1 MQHLG
6 TTTHDKSIVTKDM
19 LSTTSSSGG
28 GSTTSSVTVTLNGT
42 TTDTPSFYAPT
53 TKGTAAAATTSG
65 IYTTRTEAQRLQA
78 GTSAPTWLTVKQI
91 TEFTLP
97 STNTSQYASF
107 TNKLATTD
115 CSVDVFFYES
125 PYWKRVLV
133 DVSLSTS
140 TVQLIFEKPRKSQ
153 KFKVVLIR

>member
-6 TTTHDKSIVTKDM
+6 TTSQSKSIVTKDM
-19 LSTTSSSGG
+19 LPSSS
-28 GSTTSSVTVTLNGT
+28 SSSSVTITLNGT
-42 TTDTPSFYAPT
+42 ATTSPNFYAPT
-53 TKGTAAAATTSG
+53 SKGKIATYTISG

-78 GTSAPTWLTVKQI
+78 TLAAPTWLTVKQV
-91 TEFTLP
+91 TEFTLS

-125 PYWKRVLV
+125 YWKRVLV
-133 DVSLSTS
+133 DVNISDS
-140 TVQLIFEKPRKSQ
+140 TVQLIFDKARQSQ

>member
-6 TTTHDKSIVTKDM
+6 TTSQSKSIVTKDM
-19 LSTTSSSGG
+19 LPSSS
-28 GSTTSSVTVTLNGT
+28 SSSSVTVTLNGT
-42 TTDTPSFYAPT
+42 ATTSPNFYAPT
-53 TKGTAAAATTSG
+53 TKGTAAATTTSG

-78 GTSAPTWLTVKQI
+78 TSAAPTWLTVKQV
-91 TEFTLP
+91 TEFTLS

-133 DVSLSTS
+133 DVNLSTS
-140 TVQLIFEKPRKSQ
+140 TVQLIFDKPRQSQ

>member
-6 TTTHDKSIVTKDM
+6 TTSQSKSIVTKDM
-19 LSTTSSSGG
+19 LPSSSP
-28 GSTTSSVTVTLNGT
+28 SSSVTVTLNGT
-42 TTDTPSFYAPT
+42 ATDTPSFYAPT
-53 TKGTAAAATTSG
+53 PKGTAAATPTSG

-78 GTSAPTWLTVKQI
+78 TSAAPEWVTVKQV
-91 TEFTLP
+91 TEVTLP
-97 STNTSQYASF
+97 SDNTSRYAAF

-125 PYWKRVLV
+125 YWKRVLV
-133 DVSLSTS
+133 DVNISDS
-140 TVQLIFEKPRKSQ
+140 TVQLIFDKARQSQ

>member
-6 TTTHDKSIVTKDM
+6 TTSQSKSIVTKDM
-19 LSTTSSSGG
+19 LPSSS
-28 GSTTSSVTVTLNGT
+28 SSSSVTITLNGT
-42 TTDTPSFYAPT
+42 ATTSPNIYAPT
-53 TKGTAAAATTSG
+53 TKGTAAATTTSG

-78 GTSAPTWLTVKQI
+78 GTSAPTWLTVKQV
-91 TEFTLP
+91 TEFTLS

-133 DVSLSTS
+133 DVNISAS
-140 TVQLIFEKPRKSQ
+140 TVQLIFDKARQSQ

>member
-6 TTTHDKSIVTKDM
+6 TTSQSKSIVTKDM
-19 LSTTSSSGG
+19 LPSSS
-28 GSTTSSVTVTLNGT
+28 SSSSVTITLNGT
-42 TTDTPSFYAPT
+42 ATTSPNFYAPT
-53 TKGTAAAATTSG
+53 SKGKIATSTISG

-78 GTSAPTWLTVKQI
+78 TSAAPEWVTVKQV

-97 STNTSQYASF
+97 SDNTSRYATF

-125 PYWKRVLV
+125 YWKRVLV
-133 DVSLSTS
+133 DVNISDS
-140 TVQLIFEKPRKSQ
+140 TVQLIFDKARQSQ